1 MNIKSIRVGDCY
13 IPDLTLPEEP
23 RPIGRWGRMHR
34 DYLILNP
41 GDENG
46 IELQIQQR
54 GNSIILFTAALSFR
68 TMSGFLAFMLMVG
81 LLGVHIPD
89 CRLICTPG
97 QDAVCCAKSGEH
109 GMIHVVVAVL
119 TISAHTV

>member
-68 TMSGFLAFMLMVG
+68 TISGFLEFMLVVG
-81 LLGVHIPD
+81 LLGVYIPD

-97 QDAVCCAKSGEH
+97 
-109 GMIHVVVAVL
+109 
-119 TISAHTV
+119 

>member
-1 MNIKSIRVGDCY
+1 MVSLFMWLQPPLHYSCLLNYNSIMPMNIKSIRVGDCY

-46 IELQIQQR
+46 IELQIR
-54 GNSIILFTAALSFR
+54 
-68 TMSGFLAFMLMVG
+68 
-81 LLGVHIPD
+81 
-89 CRLICTPG
+89 
-97 QDAVCCAKSGEH
+97 
-109 GMIHVVVAVL
+109 
-119 TISAHTV
+119 